1 MAEQLFYGDGRSLR
15 LAWRHPID
23 VLWCAASR
31 IAPVAD
37 ARLAA
42 RRAVEAPIDYP
53 PLSALL
59 APEDR
64 VALAVEPGVPEATAI
79 VQGVIDALTASGVQ
93 KGQIAIVRAAR
104 ASLES
109 GVREVLHRADDAD
122 SLAYLAATDDAYP
135 IYLNRVLYDA
145 DVVIPIGLRR
155 PNNSYGYLGSPGG
168 LYPLFADDAAR
179 FRLLATSPADWR
191 RHGRSR
197 RWEADRVAWQLGVQF
212 RIEAVPGPQGQLAQ
226 ILGGQA
232 DSVARQARRTML
244 DIWGQR
250 LSQQVGFAV
259 AAVEQLPRR
268 HSVDGQTAGQQPA
281 GKQPVGKQP
290 AGKQRTG
297 DQRTGDQPSGMPE
310 TGDVPANELL
320 WNDIQRAF
328 YTAARV
334 VADDGVIVVCAGV
347 KVPPQ
352 AVRRPARMAESTD
365 ESAVADEDAS
375 DSPLDPYS
383 ATGRSERRS
392 SRSGERGR
400 KGGKSRGKIRGDS
413 RGDSGRRL
421 RADSPQAA
429 RVRCL
434 ELQPVRELLAEL
446 GESRRLYL
454 LSDLPRDVVEDLG
467 CMPVETADEIV
478 LLARPFDTGIVVAN
492 AEYAHL
498 SLARE
503 ADEQP

>member
-37 ARLAA
+37 ARMAA

-64 VALAVEPGVPEATAI
+64 IALAVEPGVPEATAI
-79 VQGVIDALTASGVQ
+79 VRGVIDALTASGVQ
-93 KGQIAIVRAAR
+93 TGQIAVVRA
-104 ASLES
+104 SPSTLDS

-122 SLAYLAATDDAYP
+122 TLAYLAATDDAYP

-145 DVVIPIGLRR
+145 DIVIPIGLRR

-212 RIEAVPGPQGQLAQ
+212 RIEAVPGPHGQLAQ

-232 DSVARQARRTML
+232 DSVARHARRTML

-250 LSQQVGFAV
+250 LSQQVGIAV
-259 AAVEQLPRR
+259 AAVEQLPHR
-268 HSVDGQTAGQQPA
+268 HLADAQPA
-281 GKQPVGKQP
+281 GKQP

-297 DQRTGDQPSGMPE
+297 EQRTGDQRTGEQPTGMPG
-310 TGDVPANELL
+310 TGDIPANELL

-347 KVPPQ
+347 KAPPQ

-365 ESAVADEDAS
+365 ESAAADEDAS
-375 DSPLDPYS
+375 DSPLDRSS
-383 ATGRSERRS
+383 AAGRSERRS
-392 SRSGERGR
+392 SRGGERGKER
-400 KGGKSRGKIRGDS
+400 GKARGKIRGDKQ
-413 RGDSGRRL
+413 GDGGRRL

-429 RVRCL
+429 RVRRL

-478 LLARPFDTGIVVAN
+478 LLARPFDTGIVIAN

-503 ADEQP
+503 ADEQS